1 MEQTRYSVT
10 TTSINQLEKVLKVAV
25 FESQKR
31 HGKPLFAVIGLTNDQ
46 VEARHKG
53 FGYNLQKGGEHPDR

>member
-1 MEQTRYSVT
+1 VT
-10 TTSINQLEKVLKVAV
+10 TTSINQLEKVLKVAM

-46 VEARHKG
+46 VKPAIRDLDTIYQRKG
-53 FGYNLQKGGEHPDR
+53 NDLTEKGITK